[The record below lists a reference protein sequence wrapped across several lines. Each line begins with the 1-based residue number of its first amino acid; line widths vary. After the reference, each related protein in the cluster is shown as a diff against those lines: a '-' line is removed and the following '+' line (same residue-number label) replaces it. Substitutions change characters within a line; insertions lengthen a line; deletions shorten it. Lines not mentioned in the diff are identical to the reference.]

1 MSLIQFSHRPNVN
14 SFLDEFFTND
24 WFPATTRNSF
34 VPAVNV
40 QEGEKEFVLELAVPG
55 KTKNDFEIE
64 LDQDVLTIA
73 SVEDQA
79 NDNQHELFTR
89 KEFNFNAFKR
99 SFTLPESINTKKIK
113 ANYTQG
119 ILRVALPKRK
129 EAIPQPSKKIAIE

>member
-1 MSLIQFSHRPNVN
+1 MYWNWRS
-14 SFLDEFFTND
+14 
-24 WFPATTRNSF
+24 
-34 VPAVNV
+34 
-40 QEGEKEFVLELAVPG
+40 PG

-79 NDNQHELFTR
+79 NGNENELFTR

-99 SFTLPESINTKKIK
+99 SFTLPESINTAKIK